1 MTEENL
7 SKAITMSGSIKRLR
21 ETLGKL
27 DPEKSDVTNQQY
39 SIGIAILQGGSTHNW
54 NWITHLITINEE
66 LEKLII
72 EDLKIKLEL
81 LEKEFKEL

>member
-7 SKAITMSGSIKRLR
+7 SKALTMSDSIKRLR

-54 NWITHLITINEE
+54 ITHLITINEE
-66 LEKLII
+66 LKKLII